1 MNNLL
6 QYHYNGKKQ
15 KKPPRVAYVPKHNIQ
30 ITGPPRNNDKSFMAT
45 TNKPMTPIAY
55 KSSVS
60 LPSFQA
66 PTSSTIDEDTTSKSS
81 LLFPHKVVNTNPFSD
96 LLQEKTNVLQM
107 MKETRILEKQD
118 ISTHDTTLLK
128 EVVTKLMSQFREKG
142 VKKIV
147 NVYQE
152 EYKNGKKASGFG
164 DFIRG
169 SYYLMQ
175 FCRANQIQF
184 DLNMMNHPLS
194 TYFKNKKSY
203 TEEHTRIFKEI
214 QPLSGNNFVA
224 IFESDKVI
232 RNTTDVNFSLSFVQ
246 QLLETRVYKDTM
258 YIYAIPY
265 PYSESISELDK
276 IYMRYNLEPTREID
290 MYVQYMMNVLKL
302 KEKEYITIHIRSGD
316 RYLIKGAVNMTDKYL
331 FQVREYLDIL
341 LASYPETQ
349 QYLLLSD
356 NITLKKLL
364 VKEYGERIHAM
375 FLPITHS
382 GEGVIFTDTSIKN
395 TLVDF
400 YLLSKSK
407 EIYSYSTY
415 HHGTGFSK
423 WTAETYNIP
432 YICKFV
438 EVL

>member
-1 MNNLL
+1 MSNLL

-30 ITGPPRNNDKSFMAT
+30 ITGPPRSNDKSFMAT

-60 LPSFQA
+60 LPGFQL
-66 PTSSTIDEDTTSKSS
+66 PTNPIVDDDDNGKPP
-81 LLFPHKVVNTNPFSD
+81 LLFQHKTINTNPFSE

-107 MKETRILEKQD
+107 MKETRIVEKQATG
-118 ISTHDTTLLK
+118 THDTPLLK
-128 EVVTKLMSQFREKG
+128 EMVTKLMSEFREKG

-152 EYKNGKKASGFG
+152 EYKDGKKASGFG

-194 TYFKNKKSY
+194 IYFKNKKPCR
-203 TEEHTRIFKEI
+203 EEHIQIFKEI
-214 QPLSGNNFVA
+214 EPLSGNNFVA
-224 IFESDKVI
+224 IFEPDKVI
-232 RNTTDVNFSLSFVQ
+232 RNTTDVYFSLSFVQ

-276 IYMRYNLEPTREID
+276 IYMRYKLEPTREID
-290 MYVQYMMNVLKL
+290 MYVQYIMKVLKL
-302 KEKEYITIHIRSGD
+302 KDKDYITIHIRSGD
-316 RYLIKGAVNMTDKYL
+316 RYLIKGAIGMTDKYL
-331 FQVREYLDIL
+331 FQIREYLDTL
-341 LASYPETQ
+341 LASYPDTQ

-382 GEGVIFTDTSIKN
+382 GEGVVFTETSIKN

-400 YLLSKSK
+400 YLLSKSR

>member
-1 MNNLL
+1 MSNLL

-15 KKPPRVAYVPKHNIQ
+15 KKPPRIAYVPKYNIQ
-30 ITGPPRNNDKSFMAT
+30 ITGPPRNNDKTFMAT
-45 TNKPMTPIAY
+45 TNKLMTPIAY
-55 KSSVS
+55 N
-60 LPSFQA
+60 
-66 PTSSTIDEDTTSKSS
+66 STVEDDTNSKPL
-81 LLFPHKVVNTNPFSD
+81 LLFQHKAINVNPFSE
-96 LLQEKTNVLQM
+96 LLQEKANVLQM
-107 MKETRILEKQD
+107 MNHKTTLENRD
-118 ISTHDTTLLK
+118 MNTHDTTLIK
-128 EVVTKLMSQFREKG
+128 EAVTKLMTQFREKG

-147 NVYQE
+147 NVYQG
-152 EYKNGKKASGFG
+152 EYKDGKKASGFG

-184 DLNMMNHPLS
+184 DVNMMNHPLS
-194 TYFKNKKSY
+194 TYFKNKKPY
-203 TEEHTRIFKEI
+203 TEEHSRIFKEI
-214 QPLSGNNFVA
+214 EPLSGNNFVA
-224 IFESDKVI
+224 NFDADKVI
-232 RNTTDVNFSLSFVQ
+232 RSTTDVNFSLAFVQ
-246 QLLETRVYKDTM
+246 QLLETPVYKDTM

-265 PYSESISELDK
+265 PYSDSISELDK
-276 IYMRYNLEPTREID
+276 RYMRYIMEPTREID
-290 MYVQYMMNVLKL
+290 MYVQYIMKVLKL
-302 KEKEYITIHIRSGD
+302 QEKKYITIHIRSGD

-331 FQVREYLDIL
+331 FQVREYLDTL
-341 LASYPETQ
+341 LNSYPDEQ

-382 GEGVIFTDTSIKN
+382 GEGVAFTDTSIKN

-400 YLLSKSK
+400 YLLTKST